1 MESIVSTPQFRFQ
14 VIHERFRILASFITS
29 YYLRKINEQKLI
41 TKEIGKN
48 VMSNV
53 DVQLTRTSNV
63 NVKITRHSY
72 SNDSNKGECAKF
84 VLQFDSPL
92 QNGMNED
99 GMNEWNLCAID
110 TSTRAQK

>member
-48 VMSNV
+48 VIEV

-72 SNDSNKGECAKF
+72 SNDSNKAECAKF

-99 GMNEWNLCAID
+99 GMNEWNLCTID